1 LGQELGDTEGWH
13 ASVKPVAV
21 IIDLVQRVGGLVY
34 EPFLGSGTTLIACEK
49 LGRRA
54 RCIEIEPGYVAVALE
69 RWATM
74 TGLEPVLL
82 SSNNFT
88 TNDG

>member
-1 LGQELGDTEGWH
+1 MHPTT
-13 ASVKPVAV
+13 KPVELVERLIVNSSKSGDVV
-21 IIDLVQRVGGLVY
+21 IDG
-34 EPFLGSGTTLIACEK
+34 FSGSGTTLIAAEK

-74 TGLEPVLL
+74 TGKTPVLL
-82 SSNNFT
+82 AHSSSGEAVDNAA
-88 TNDG
+88 